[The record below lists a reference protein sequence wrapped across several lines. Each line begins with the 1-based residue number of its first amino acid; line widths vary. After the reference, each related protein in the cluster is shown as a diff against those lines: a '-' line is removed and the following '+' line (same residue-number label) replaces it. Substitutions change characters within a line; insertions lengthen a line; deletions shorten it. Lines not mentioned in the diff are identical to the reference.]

1 MNEDDIK
8 KMIEEGL
15 AGSQVIV
22 SGDGTHYEA
31 TVIYKDFAG
40 KSMIEQHRMVYGTL
54 GDSMQGGAIHAL
66 SIRTYTPQDWSRLIK
81 TPNNTQSS

>member
-22 SGDGTHYEA
+22 SGDGTHFEA

-40 KSMIEQHRMVYGTL
+40 KSMLEQHRLVYGAL
-54 GDSMQGGAIHAL
+54 GNSMQGAIHAL
-66 SIRTYTPQDWSRLIK
+66 SIRTYTPQDWNKLIK
-81 TPNNTQSS
+81 TPTNIQSS